1 MKLNLPMIR
10 NLTHLKKGRI
20 LNYKNMKTYL
30 LLSLVFCFCLNPLKF
45 INNVEAQN
53 YTYFK
58 DTCSFIDY
66 GTKNINIWT
75 SMTDIFKKYG
85 EIEPNCD
92 YGHGRGYAYFDPDI
106 KVFLIFGY
114 MDGGAEQIVIAK
126 ESVVNITQKSIYN
139 FSSDDITSKKGIK
152 LGMQKDEVR
161 SILGEPS
168 LETDKTLE
176 YNVMDVNC
184 IIDGKSEYLLIY
196 EGIYTF
202 ENGELVMM
210 DLANSD

>member
-1 MKLNLPMIR
+1 
-10 NLTHLKKGRI
+10 
-20 LNYKNMKTYL
+20 MKTYL
-30 LLSLVFCFCLNPLKF
+30 LLSFVLLLFLIPLKF

-53 YTYFK
+53 YYHFK
-58 DTCSFIDY
+58 DTCSYIDY

-75 SMTDIFKKYG
+75 SMTEIFKKYG
-85 EIEPNCD
+85 EIESNCD

-114 MDGGAEQIVIAK
+114 MDGGAEQIVITK
-126 ESVVNITQKSIYN
+126 ESAVSITKKSICN
-139 FSSDDITSKKGIK
+139 LSIDDITSKKGIR

-161 SILGEPS
+161 SVLGNPYV
-168 LETDKTLE
+168 ETDKTLE
-176 YNVMDVNC
+176 YYVTDINC
-184 IIDGKSEYLLIY
+184 IIDGKSEYILIY

-202 ENGELVMM
+202 ENGELVMI

>member
-1 MKLNLPMIR
+1 MKI
-10 NLTHLKKGRI
+10 
-20 LNYKNMKTYL
+20 YL
-30 LLSLVFCFCLNPLKF
+30 LLSFILLFFLIPLKF

-53 YTYFK
+53 YNHFE
-58 DTCSFIDY
+58 DSCSYIDY

-75 SMTDIFKKYG
+75 SMTEIFKKYG
-85 EIEPNCD
+85 EIESNCD

-126 ESVVNITQKSIYN
+126 ENAVNISKKSLYN

-161 SILGEPS
+161 SILGEPYV
-168 LETDKTLE
+168 ETDKTLE
-176 YNVMDVNC
+176 YYVTDINC
-184 IIDGKSEYLLIY
+184 IIDGKSEYILIY
-196 EGIYTF
+196 DGIYTF
-202 ENGELVMM
+202 ENGELVMIN
-210 DLANSD
+210 LANSD

>member
-1 MKLNLPMIR
+1 LI
-10 NLTHLKKGRI
+10 
-20 LNYKNMKTYL
+20 
-30 LLSLVFCFCLNPLKF
+30 PLKF

-53 YTYFK
+53 YNHFE
-58 DTCSFIDY
+58 DSCSYIDY

-75 SMTDIFKKYG
+75 SMTEIFKKYG
-85 EIEPNCD
+85 EIESNCD

-126 ESVVNITQKSIYN
+126 ENAVNISKKSLYN

-161 SILGEPS
+161 SILGEPYV
-168 LETDKTLE
+168 ETDKTLE
-176 YNVMDVNC
+176 YYVTDINC
-184 IIDGKSEYLLIY
+184 IIDGKSEYILIY
-196 EGIYTF
+196 DGIYTF
-202 ENGELVMM
+202 ENGELVMIN
-210 DLANSD
+210 LANSD